1 MVITVERLVGTRLST
16 FFAHHIRPR
25 TSFLSNVV
33 VLFVGRTIE
42 RVRHTRLFASNIAKM
57 YWNKRNDLSSIRIHP
72 CSRINMDAPLV
83 AQCTKT
89 RVFQKDF
96 VGGKLRL
103 HRLFLRD
110 LRRHSQY
117 FQYYNIRQVYIFCK
131 TLTKNYQFYYHSYYS
146 YHSFF
151 TRYTGDY

>member
-1 MVITVERLVGTRLST
+1 MVITIERLVGTRLST

-25 TSFLSNVV
+25 TSFLSNVI

-42 RVRHTRLFASNIAKM
+42 RVRRTLLFASNIAKM
-57 YWNKRNDLSSIRIHP
+57 HWNKRNDLSSIRIHP
-72 CSRINMDAPLV
+72 CSRINMDTPLV

-103 HRLFLRD
+103 HRLFLRG
-110 LRRHSQY
+110 LRSRHRKLL
-117 FQYYNIRQVYIFCK
+117 NIRNILYIFVRLSQK
-131 TLTKNYQFYYHSYYS
+131 LSILLS
-146 YHSFF
+146 LFF
-151 TRYTGDY
+151 LYTIYG